1 MHTARLLAR
10 RTAPLFT
17 RTARPALS
25 VPRFTPRTMAS
36 NSSSSN
42 NNNNASAS
50 TSATTEAPLQEWFVI
65 APDFDGAL
73 EKRLKVRP
81 DHIGGLKADR
91 EDFWLWG
98 GTSSRFSFILS
109 FFCWCM
115 RCVVSWPTGLTRAG
129 AMLEEPIQEGSTA
142 PPKMKGSAMLVGART
157 REEVVERLK
166 RDVYVTGGV
175 WDWDKVQIIPFK
187 SALRKAL

>member
-17 RTARPALS
+17 RAARPALS
-25 VPRFTPRTMAS
+25 VPRFTPRIMAS
-36 NSSSSN
+36 NSSSSSS

-50 TSATTEAPLQEWFVI
+50 TSANTEAPLQEWFVI

-98 GTSSRFSFILS
+98 GTSSPFFFLS
-109 FFCWCM
+109 F
-115 RCVVSWPTGLTRAG
+115 AG
-129 AMLEEPIQEGSTA
+129 ACH
-142 PPKMKGSAMLVGART
+142 V
-157 REEVVERLK
+157 
-166 RDVYVTGGV
+166 
-175 WDWDKVQIIPFK
+175 
-187 SALRKAL
+187 

>member
-17 RTARPALS
+17 RAARPALS
-25 VPRFTPRTMAS
+25 APPRFTPRTMTS
-36 NSSSSN
+36 NSSSS

-50 TSATTEAPLQEWFVI
+50 TSATTDAPLQEWFVI

-98 GTSSRFSFILS
+98 GTSSRFIFLS
-109 FFCWCM
+109 F
-115 RCVVSWPTGLTRAG
+115 AG
-129 AMLEEPIQEGSTA
+129 ACDA
-142 PPKMKGSAMLVGART
+142 
-157 REEVVERLK
+157 
-166 RDVYVTGGV
+166 
-175 WDWDKVQIIPFK
+175 
-187 SALRKAL
+187 

>member
-36 NSSSSN
+36 NSSSN
-42 NNNNASAS
+42 NNNNATAS

-98 GTSSRFSFILS
+98 GTSSRFSFFLLLVCL
-109 FFCWCM
+109 FVWRVLWCM
-115 RCVVSWPTGLTRAG
+115 RCVISWPPRTNARRCHARGADPGGLDG
-129 AMLEEPIQEGSTA
+129 AA
-142 PPKMKGSAMLVGART
+142 
-157 REEVVERLK
+157 
-166 RDVYVTGGV
+166 
-175 WDWDKVQIIPFK
+175 
-187 SALRKAL
+187 